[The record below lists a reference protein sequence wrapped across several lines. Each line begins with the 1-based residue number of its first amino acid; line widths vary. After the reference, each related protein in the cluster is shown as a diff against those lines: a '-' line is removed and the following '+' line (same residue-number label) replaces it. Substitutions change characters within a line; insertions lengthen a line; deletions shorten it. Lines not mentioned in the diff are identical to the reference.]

1 MAHNIHLNGETGNYD
16 FLSMG
21 NQTAWHGLGT
31 VLEQKYA
38 TAADVIKH
46 IKIDYEVAKADLSA
60 LVNGINVPVKGK
72 QATYRKDT
80 GAILGV
86 VGNRYS
92 VVQNTQGFEFFDS
105 IVADGE
111 AIYTTAGVLGAGERI
126 FLCAQMPNYVKI
138 EGTND
143 ITKVYVVLTM
153 SHNGEGAIKALIT
166 PVRVV
171 CQNTL
176 NAALRQ
182 HTNMVSITHRT
193 NAVEN
198 LREAHKVLGI
208 TNNYITEFNT
218 IANRMADF
226 SIKDSF
232 ADEVITAIFAPDQK
246 EGKDFT
252 PKKLDRLNAVKHIY
266 LKGAGQSE
274 IIGTAWG
281 LYNGITHFFSHNMAN
296 VDDNSKFLSV
306 LEGDIRKQRQIA
318 FDMIADKMGTALT
331 LS

>member
-16 FLSMG
+16 FLSMN

-31 VLEQKYA
+31 VLKPDFA
-38 TAADVIKH
+38 TAEEVIKH

-60 LVNGINVPVKGK
+60 SVNGINVPVKGK

-86 VGNRYS
+86 VGNRYQ
-92 VVQNTQGFEFFDS
+92 VVQNIEGFKFFDNIIES
-105 IVADGE
+105 SE
-111 AIYTTAGVLGAGERI
+111 AFYTTAGVLGAGERI
-126 FLCAQMPNYVKI
+126 FLCAQMPEYI
-138 EGTND
+138 QIAGTND

-306 LEGDIRKQRQIA
+306 LEGDIRKQRQTA
-318 FDMIADKMGTALT
+318 FNMIAAKMGTALT